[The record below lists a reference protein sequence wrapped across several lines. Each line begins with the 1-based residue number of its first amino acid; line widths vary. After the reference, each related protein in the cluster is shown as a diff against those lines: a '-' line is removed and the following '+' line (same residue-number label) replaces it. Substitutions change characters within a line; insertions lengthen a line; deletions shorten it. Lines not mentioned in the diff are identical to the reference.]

1 MTKDELLQYK
11 GTEKEINQLKE
22 RIEMLKEKKT
32 SIKSQIITDMPLGG
46 EGVDT
51 TTLMI
56 MIENAVEELIK
67 KEENLLDIM
76 LEIEECIDELDD
88 PTERFIL
95 RARYIEGKT
104 FEQIAV
110 DIDRSWRH
118 TIRKHG
124 EILEKIK

>member
-67 KEENLLDIM
+67 KEESLLDIM

>member
-1 MTKDELLQYK
+1 
-11 GTEKEINQLKE
+11 
-22 RIEMLKEKKT
+22 
-32 SIKSQIITDMPLGG
+32 MPLGG
-46 EGVDT
+46 DCVDT
-51 TTLMI
+51 VTLMV
-56 MIENAVEELIK
+56 MIENAIEELIR
-67 KEENLLDIM
+67 KEEDLLGLM
-76 LEIEECIDELDD
+76 LEIEECISRLDS